1 MKRTIMEAYRHEEE
15 VCAARSKVLLANGHR
30 LFRRGLKE
38 ILSSSADED
47 IEVLGEAQDDE
58 EAVKFA
64 SEMKPDVVVVDA
76 EEPSVE
82 ECKAV
87 ERLLECSP
95 ASGVVVIALQDGSPR
110 SIRQLLS
117 QGVSAYLDAD
127 ASPEYLV
134 AAVRTAARRGSRGAG
149 NAFLSTPKAVPEEQK
164 ETAKYGLSRRE
175 LEVLTLAARGL
186 SNRQIADAIHL
197 AEATVKRHL
206 ANIYHKLGVGSRGE
220 ATRRALTERWLDVR
234 HLSEDAQTGAAESA
248 KRGMS
253 LIGGARKSYG
263 AR

>member
-1 MKRTIMEAYRHEEE
+1 MKRTLMEAYRHEEE
-15 VCAARSKVLLANGHR
+15 VRAARSKVLLANGHR

-64 SEMKPDVVVVDA
+64 SEMKPDVVVVDT

-95 ASGVVVIALQDGSPR
+95 ALGVIVIALQDGSPR

-117 QGVSAYLDAD
+117 QRVSAYLDAD
-127 ASPEYLV
+127 ASPKDLV
-134 AAVRTAARRGSRGAG
+134 AAVYTAARRGSRGAG

-197 AEATVKRHL
+197 ADSTVKRHL

-220 ATRRALTERWLDVR
+220 ATRKALTEGWLDVR
-234 HLSEDAQTGAAESA
+234 DLDQDARDQGQSEEVDEPHC
-248 KRGMS
+248 RGS
-253 LIGGARKSYG
+253 QVLLRPAG
-263 AR
+263 

>member
-1 MKRTIMEAYRHEEE
+1 MEAYRHEEE
-15 VCAARSKVLLANGHR
+15 ERTNTKVLLVNGHR
-30 LFRRGLKE
+30 LFRGGLKK
-38 ILSSSADED
+38 ILSSSQGDV
-47 IEVLGEAQDDE
+47 EVLGEARDEE
-58 EAVKFA
+58 EAVEFA
-64 SEMKPDVVVVDA
+64 KETEPDVVVLDA
-76 EEPSVE
+76 EEHNSAGERKTVE
-82 ECKAV
+82 M
-87 ERLLECSP
+87 LLECSP
-95 ASGVVVIALQDGSPR
+95 ASGVVVIALQDGSRR

-164 ETAKYGLSRRE
+164 ETARYGLSRRE

-197 AEATVKRHL
+197 ANSTVKRHL

-220 ATRRALTERWLDVR
+220 ATRRALTEGWLDVR
-234 HLSEDAQTGAAESA
+234 HLS
-248 KRGMS
+248 
-253 LIGGARKSYG
+253 
-263 AR
+263 

>member
-1 MKRTIMEAYRHEEE
+1 MEAYRHEEE
-15 VCAARSKVLLANGHR
+15 EVRAARSKVLLANGHR

-95 ASGVVVIALQDGSPR
+95 ALGVVVIALQDGSPR
-110 SIRQLLS
+110 SRRQLLS
-117 QGVSAYLDAD
+117 QGVSSYLDAD
-127 ASPEYLV
+127 ASPKDLV
-134 AAVRTAARRGSRGAG
+134 AAVHTAAGGSRGAG
-149 NAFLSTPKAVPEEQK
+149 NALLSMPDAVRVEQE
-164 ETAKYGLSRRE
+164 ETAKYVLSRRE

-186 SNRQIADAIHL
+186 SNRQIANTLRL

-206 ANIYHKLGVGSRGE
+206 ANLYPKLGVGSRGE
-220 ATRRALTERWLDVR
+220 ATRQALTDGWLDVR
-234 HLSEDAQTGAAESA
+234 DLGQDAREQGQSEEVDESYW
-248 KRGMS
+248 RGS
-253 LIGGARKSYG
+253 QVLLRPAG
-263 AR
+263 

>member
-1 MKRTIMEAYRHEEE
+1 MEAYRYEEE
-15 VCAARSKVLLANGHR
+15 VGTNTKVLLVNGHR
-30 LFRRGLKE
+30 LFRGGLKE

-64 SEMKPDVVVVDA
+64 SEMKPDVVVVDT

-95 ASGVVVIALQDGSPR
+95 ALGVIVIALQDGSPR

-117 QGVSAYLDAD
+117 QRVSAYLDAD
-127 ASPEYLV
+127 ASPKDLV
-134 AAVRTAARRGSRGAG
+134 AAVYTAARRGSRGAG
-149 NAFLSTPKAVPEEQK
+149 NAILSAPNAVRVEQE

-186 SNRQIADAIHL
+186 SNRQIANTLRL

-206 ANIYHKLGVGSRGE
+206 ANLYPKLGVGSRSE
-220 ATRRALTERWLDVR
+220 ATRKALIEGWLDVGD
-234 HLSEDAQTGAAESA
+234 LAQDVGDQGTD
-248 KRGMS
+248 
-253 LIGGARKSYG
+253 GGD
-263 AR
+263 

>member
-1 MKRTIMEAYRHEEE
+1 MEAYRHEEE
-15 VCAARSKVLLANGHR
+15 VRAARTKVLLANGHR
-30 LFRRGLKE
+30 LFRGGLKE
-38 ILSSSADED
+38 ILSSADED
-47 IEVLGEAQDDE
+47 IEVLREAQDDE
-58 EAVKFA
+58 EAVRFA

-76 EEPSVE
+76 EETSVE

-87 ERLLECSP
+87 EMLLECSP

-117 QGVSAYLDAD
+117 QEGVSAYLDAD
-127 ASPEYLV
+127 ASPEDLV
-134 AAVRTAARRGSRGAG
+134 AAVRTAARRGLRGAG

-186 SNRQIADAIHL
+186 SNRQIANTLRL

-206 ANIYHKLGVGSRGE
+206 ANLYPKLGVGSRGE
-220 ATRRALTERWLDVR
+220 ATRKALTEGWLDVQ
-234 HLSEDAQTGAAESA
+234 HLS
-248 KRGMS
+248 
-253 LIGGARKSYG
+253 
-263 AR
+263 

>member
-1 MKRTIMEAYRHEEE
+1 MEAYRYEEE
-15 VCAARSKVLLANGHR
+15 VGTNTKVLLVNGHR

-38 ILSSSADED
+38 ILSSADED

-64 SEMKPDVVVVDA
+64 KETEPDVVVLDA
-76 EEPSVE
+76 EELNSAGE
-82 ECKAV
+82 RKTV

-134 AAVRTAARRGSRGAG
+134 AAVRMAARRGSRGAG
-149 NAFLSTPKAVPEEQK
+149 NALLSTPKAVPEEQK

-220 ATRRALTERWLDVR
+220 ATRRALTEGWLDVR
-234 HLSEDAQTGAAESA
+234 DLDQDARDQGQSEEVDEPHC
-248 KRGMS
+248 RGS
-253 LIGGARKSYG
+253 QVLLRPAG
-263 AR
+263 

>member
-1 MKRTIMEAYRHEEE
+1 MEAYRHEEE
-15 VCAARSKVLLANGHR
+15 VRAARTKVLLANGHR
-30 LFRRGLKE
+30 LFRGGLKE
-38 ILSSSADED
+38 ILSSADED

-87 ERLLECSP
+87 EMLLECSP

-127 ASPEYLV
+127 ASPEDLV
-134 AAVRTAARRGSRGAG
+134 AAVRTAARRGSRGAE
-149 NAFLSTPKAVPEEQK
+149 NAFLSTPKVVPEEQK

-186 SNRQIADAIHL
+186 SNRQIANALRL

-206 ANIYHKLGVGSRGE
+206 ANLYPKLGVGSRGG
-220 ATRRALTERWLDVR
+220 ATRKALTEGWLDVR
-234 HLSEDAQTGAAESA
+234 DLDQDARDQGQSEEVDEPHCRGSQVLLRPAE
-248 KRGMS
+248 
-253 LIGGARKSYG
+253 
-263 AR
+263 

>member
-1 MKRTIMEAYRHEEE
+1 MMEAYRHEEE
-15 VCAARSKVLLANGHR
+15 VRAARSKVLLANGHR

-38 ILSSSADED
+38 ILSSADED

-87 ERLLECSP
+87 EMLLECSP
-95 ASGVVVIALQDGSPR
+95 ALGVIVIALQDGSPR

-117 QGVSAYLDAD
+117 QRVSAYLDAD
-127 ASPEYLV
+127 ASPEDLV
-134 AAVRTAARRGSRGAG
+134 AAVYTAARRGSRGAG
-149 NAFLSTPKAVPEEQK
+149 NAILSAPNAVRVEQE

-186 SNRQIADAIHL
+186 SNRQIANTLRL

-206 ANIYHKLGVGSRGE
+206 ANLYPKLGVGSRGE
-220 ATRRALTERWLDVR
+220 ATRKALTEGWLDVR
-234 HLSEDAQTGAAESA
+234 DLDQDARDQGQSEEVDEPHW
-248 KRGMS
+248 RGS
-253 LIGGARKSYG
+253 QVLLRPAG
-263 AR
+263 

>member
-1 MKRTIMEAYRHEEE
+1 
-15 VCAARSKVLLANGHR
+15 
-30 LFRRGLKE
+30 
-38 ILSSSADED
+38 
-47 IEVLGEAQDDE
+47 
-58 EAVKFA
+58 VKFA

-87 ERLLECSP
+87 EMLLECSP

-117 QGVSAYLDAD
+117 QEGVSAYLDAD
-127 ASPEYLV
+127 ASPEDLV
-134 AAVRTAARRGSRGAG
+134 AAVRTAARRGLRGAG

-164 ETAKYGLSRRE
+164 ETARYGLSRRE

-186 SNRQIADAIHL
+186 SNRQIANTLRL

-206 ANIYHKLGVGSRGE
+206 ANLYPKLGVGSRGE
-220 ATRRALTERWLDVR
+220 ATRKALTEGWLDVR
-234 HLSEDAQTGAAESA
+234 DLDQDARDQGQSEEVDEPHC
-248 KRGMS
+248 RGS
-253 LIGGARKSYG
+253 QVLLRPAG
-263 AR
+263 

>member
-1 MKRTIMEAYRHEEE
+1 MKRTLMEAYRHEEE
-15 VCAARSKVLLANGHR
+15 VRAARSKVLLANGHR

-38 ILSSSADED
+38 ILSPADED

-95 ASGVVVIALQDGSPR
+95 ASGVVLIALQDGSPR

-127 ASPEYLV
+127 ASPEDLI

-175 LEVLTLAARGL
+175 LEVLTLAARGI

-197 AEATVKRHL
+197 AETTVKRHL

>member
-1 MKRTIMEAYRHEEE
+1 MEASRYEEE
-15 VCAARSKVLLANGHR
+15 QVRTPKKVLLANGHR
-30 LFRRGLKE
+30 LFRRGLEE
-38 ILSSSADED
+38 ILSSAGED
-47 IEVLGEAQDDE
+47 IEVLGEAHDEE
-58 EAVKFA
+58 EAVKLVGDM
-64 SEMKPDVVVVDA
+64 EPDVVVLDA
-76 EEPSVE
+76 EELNSAGERKTVE
-82 ECKAV
+82 M
-87 ERLLECSP
+87 LLECSP

-127 ASPEYLV
+127 ASPEDLV

-164 ETAKYGLSRRE
+164 ETARYGLSRRE

-197 AEATVKRHL
+197 ANSTVKRHL

-220 ATRRALTERWLDVR
+220 ATRKALTEGWLDVR
-234 HLSEDAQTGAAESA
+234 DLGQDARDQGQSEEVDEPHC
-248 KRGMS
+248 RGS
-253 LIGGARKSYG
+253 QVLLRPAG
-263 AR
+263 